1 MTLLSTI
8 DRISDARLLERIA
21 AARSIMSDAGVD
33 VLMIFSHPR
42 ALGGGGPF
50 HYLAGWSVKG
60 AGTIMLLPREGR
72 AIILSAG
79 PNNTRVFNQRCNFF
93 ADARAYGPIAP
104 FAKLLE
110 AGLGELGALGGK
122 IGVSGTPY
130 MPAPLKLALDG
141 MVSKQVFL
149 GDALDALR
157 LVRHADEVAMHQ
169 KAADISVA
177 MIERVMDLARLPA
190 TTPSDLMTEAELTG
204 RKLGADSSSIWLA
217 TGEAPPTT
225 YFELF
230 ELNEALGPKDRVQ
243 LGATVTYEGHFGQ
256 CLRTGVRGPISPEMQ
271 DAWSRMVE
279 MQDRALATLMP
290 GAPMQNLVDTLE
302 ADIDA
307 FCPYT
312 RANDPFRFQSCHALG
327 VNYSDPSYVQAVN
340 PERDRSEDGKLPVIA
355 ENMIF
360 EIHPNFTLPGLGHV
374 CIGDMAL
381 VTATGAKWITNY
393 PREIVRLD

>member
-1 MTLLSTI
+1 MTTLLSSI
-8 DRISDARLLERIA
+8 DRISDDRLLQRIA
-21 AARSIMSDAGVD
+21 AARAIMADAGVE
-33 VLMIFSHPR
+33 VLMVYSHPR
-42 ALGGGGPF
+42 PGGGVLQ
-50 HYLAGWSVKG
+50 YLAGWAAR
-60 AGTIMLLPREGR
+60 AGTILLLPREGR
-72 AIILSAG
+72 GIVLSAG
-79 PNNTRVFNQRCNFF
+79 PNNTRVFNQRCGFF
-93 ADARAYGPIAP
+93 ADARAYGPNASLD
-104 FAKLLE
+104 KLLGE
-110 AGLGELGALGGK
+110 GLAELGVAGGK

-130 MPAPLKLALDG
+130 MSAPLKVSLDG
-141 MVSKQVFL
+141 FVKEQVFL

-169 KAADISVA
+169 HAADISVA
-177 MIERVMDLARLPA
+177 MIKRVMELARLPQ
-190 TTPSDLMTEAELTG
+190 TTPSDLMIEAELAG

-230 ELNEALGPKDRVQ
+230 ELNETLGPKDRVQ
-243 LGATVTYEGHFGQ
+243 LGATTTYEGHFGQ
-256 CLRTGVRGPISPEMQ
+256 CLRTGVRGGISQEMA

-279 MQDRALATLMP
+279 MQDRALATLVP

-302 ADIDA
+302 ADIDT

-312 RANDPFRFQSCHALG
+312 RATDPFRFQSCHSLG
-327 VNYSDPSYVQAVN
+327 INYSDPSYVQAVN
-340 PERDRSEDGKLPVIA
+340 PERDRSKDGQLPLIA

-360 EIHPNFTLPGLGHV
+360 EIHPNFTLPELGHV

-393 PREIVRLD
+393 PREITRLD